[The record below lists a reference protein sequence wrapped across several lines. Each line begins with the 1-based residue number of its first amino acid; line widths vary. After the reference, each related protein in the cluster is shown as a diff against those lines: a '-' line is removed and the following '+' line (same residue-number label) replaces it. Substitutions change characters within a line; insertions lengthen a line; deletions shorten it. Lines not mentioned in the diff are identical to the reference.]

1 MSFVR
6 PGALGEA
13 AAAEAE
19 APSPATRSTLGQALV
34 LAGTHK
40 WEVVDDSTDAM
51 AMYAHRYTHAI

>member
-6 PGALGEA
+6 PGVLGEA
-13 AAAEAE
+13 AADEAE

-34 LAGTHK
+34 LTGTHR

-51 AMYAHRYTHAI
+51 AMYAHGHTHAI